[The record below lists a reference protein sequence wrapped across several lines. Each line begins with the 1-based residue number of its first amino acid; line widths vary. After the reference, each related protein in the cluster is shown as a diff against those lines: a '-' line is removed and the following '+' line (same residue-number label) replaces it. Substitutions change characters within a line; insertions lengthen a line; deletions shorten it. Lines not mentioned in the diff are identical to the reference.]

1 MKLKTLQDAILY
13 FSDPANCRKY
23 LVANRWPDG
32 VVCPHCGSK
41 DVLFL
46 EKYNRWHCRAKHEA
60 PQFTLK
66 TGTVMEDSP
75 ISLSKWLPAFWL
87 LANCRNGISSYELHR
102 ALGVTQKTAW
112 FMLQRI
118 RLAMK
123 AKGYVKMGGSGSEIE
138 TDECYMGGKDGNKH
152 LSKRAQLRAFQNSVE
167 MKGSSKLVSKTAVMG
182 MLDRQQGKVHAQV
195 VPAVNR
201 RELRSAI
208 LNHVLPG
215 SMMYTDQAGLYRSLP
230 PTVTHEFVNHLKEYV
245 RGRVHTNGIE
255 NFWSLLQRA
264 VGGTYIS
271 VESFHLDRYLDEQVF
286 RFNHRKDRRGNKT
299 PDADRFSLA
308 IEQIVGKRLTY
319 AQLTG
324 KVGETQN

>member
-1 MKLKTLQDAILY
+1 M
-13 FSDPANCRKY
+13 
-23 LVANRWPDG
+23 
-32 VVCPHCGSK
+32 
-41 DVLFL
+41 
-46 EKYNRWHCRAKHEA
+46 
-60 PQFTLK
+60 
-66 TGTVMEDSP
+66 
-75 ISLSKWLPAFWL
+75 
-87 LANCRNGISSYELHR
+87 LH
-102 ALGVTQKTAW
+102 
-112 FMLQRI
+112 RI

-123 AKGYVKMGGSGSEIE
+123 AKGFVKMGGSGSEIE

-152 LSKRAQLRAFQNSVE
+152 LSKRVQLRRFQNSVE
-167 MKGSSKLVSKTAVMG
+167 MKGSSKLVTKTAVMG

-215 SMMYTDQAGLYRSLP
+215 SMIYTDQAGLYRSLP

-308 IEQIVGKRLTY
+308 VEQIVGKRLTY